1 MAATRAADRARR
13 SGRTPSKRQDSLACA
28 DLLWNSPLAP
38 AENATD
44 NYWSP
49 HSMTI
54 PMTRTRIF
62 SALALG
68 LVSLSVANR
77 VARGQVSASSTLE
90 DTIPPGANFDKA
102 EFRFWA
108 PPGVST
114 LRGTMVLVPGS
125 NGDGRAMAEDT
136 VWQSFAV
143 RQHLAL
149 LACRFTDR
157 PHDQKFIEDYVN
169 VSHGSGQALLDALG
183 RLAARSRHPELAAEP
198 LLFWGMSA
206 GGQFNYEFASWKP
219 ERVLAFVVN
228 KGGIYYTALTPRA
241 TRAIPALLFIGGKD
255 LESRVNTITGLFAL
269 NRRGG
274 ALWALAEEPGVGH
287 VVGKSRDVSM
297 LFFEDVL
304 AARLNQDGTLKALG
318 EAAGLVGDVKTHEF
332 GPPAARGTPNY
343 PSVWLVTER
352 VAKAWKDMMLAP

>member
-1 MAATRAADRARR
+1 
-13 SGRTPSKRQDSLACA
+13 
-28 DLLWNSPLAP
+28 
-38 AENATD
+38 
-44 NYWSP
+44 
-49 HSMTI
+49 MTI

-68 LVSLSVANR
+68 LVALSAASR
-77 VARGQVSASSTLE
+77 SARGQVSASSTLE

-108 PPGVST
+108 PPGEST

-136 VWQSFAV
+136 VWQRFAV

-149 LACRFTDR
+149 LACRFTDK
-157 PHDQKFIEDYVN
+157 PHDQNFIEDYVN

-183 RLAARSRHPELAAEP
+183 HLAARSKHPELAAEP

-219 ERVLAFVVN
+219 ERVIAFVVN

-255 LESRVNTITGLFAL
+255 LESRVGTITGLFDL

-274 ALWALAEEPGVGH
+274 ALWALAPEPSAAHIVGR
-287 VVGKSRDVSM
+287 SRDMSIM
-297 LFFEDVL
+297 FFDDVIPLRLGDEGLRPL
-304 AARLNQDGTLKALG
+304 AESSGF
-318 EAAGLVGDVKTHEF
+318 VGDLHANAIRSMS
-332 GPPAARGTPNY
+332 GAPSLPNY
-343 PSVWLVTER
+343 PTSWLPTER
-352 VAKAWKDMMLAP
+352 TARAWLAMATEKPFDP

>member
-1 MAATRAADRARR
+1 
-13 SGRTPSKRQDSLACA
+13 
-28 DLLWNSPLAP
+28 
-38 AENATD
+38 
-44 NYWSP
+44 
-49 HSMTI
+49 
-54 PMTRTRIF
+54 MTRIRLV
-62 SALALG
+62 SAIALG
-68 LVSLSVANR
+68 LISLSVGGR
-77 VARGQVSASSTLE
+77 VAGAQGSAASTLD

-108 PPGVST
+108 PPGVAT

-136 VWQSFAV
+136 VWQAFAS

-149 LACRFTDR
+149 LACRFTDK
-157 PHDQKFIEDYVN
+157 PHDQNFIEDYVN

-183 RLAARSRHPELAAEP
+183 HFATRSKHPELASES

-255 LESRVNTITGLFAL
+255 LESRVNTITGLFDL

-274 ALWALAEEPGVGH
+274 ALWALAPEPSAAHIVGR
-287 VVGKSRDVSM
+287 SRDMSIM
-297 LFFEDVL
+297 FFDDVIPLRLGDEGLRPL
-304 AARLNQDGTLKALG
+304 AESSGY
-318 EAAGLVGDVKTHEF
+318 VGDLHASKVWSMNET
-332 GPPAARGTPNY
+332 AALPNY
-343 PSVWLVTER
+343 PTSWL
-352 VAKAWKDMMLAP
+352 P